1 MKLVYQINIAFA
13 VSLILVLSVTGAV
26 IHVVLMDHFI
36 GAQKEDLK
44 IMGAAM
50 SARLSIEP
58 VSRTADGSAEAPHTT
73 DPSAA
78 FPGDVDLS
86 VYAGNA
92 SLDLTAVPS
101 PSPEAGEPALPAQPS
116 PVPGNGDEFVSAF
129 TVTSRVSTNGVP
141 TVISIPYSDV
151 KAILTDREGNIV
163 TTSYGEEAA
172 AAAAPVPS
180 SVTAT
185 AVPSVNL
192 EKIWNGTD
200 TAFISQ
206 VEPLPSGTLTL
217 LTPVSRIQ
225 AIEQALLRRLL
236 IVFAAGGVMM
246 AGLSLLFTRKLIRPL
261 MLLKEELLKVK
272 ERRFAQVRLI
282 RAGGEIG
289 AVAKAVH
296 EMAGE
301 LNRFIR
307 VQKEFFQNA
316 SHELK
321 TPLMSISGYA
331 EGIRDG
337 LFEGEQVERGLDII
351 VSECARVKK
360 LVMEMTL
367 LAKLDSAEDIFR
379 LAPVP
384 LAELVREA
392 VERINPMLAAKGLS
406 VRIILPEEDIPV
418 IRADR
423 DKLLQALLNVAANA
437 VRYARTG
444 ILIRVSEEKGEVR
457 LSVSD
462 DGCGFPEELLPY
474 LFHRFVKG
482 KDGESGL
489 GLAISRAIVEGCGG
503 AITAGNRP
511 EGGAVISMAL
521 PAAA

>member
-26 IHVVLMDHFI
+26 IHFVLMDHFI

-44 IMGAAM
+44 NMGAAM
-50 SARLSIEP
+50 TARLGVAA
-58 VSRTADGSAEAPHTT
+58 VSGTVEVRAGEETGGENPEAPFLVEGGS
-73 DPSAA
+73 DVPSVGQAEPSA
-78 FPGDVDLS
+78 
-86 VYAGNA
+86 
-92 SLDLTAVPS
+92 S
-101 PSPEAGEPALPAQPS
+101 PLPAADLGAADHLLS
-116 PVPGNGDEFVSAF
+116 FSAF
-129 TVTSRVSTNGVP
+129 TVAGNDTTASGVP
-141 TVISIPYSDV
+141 MSISIPYSEV
-151 KAILTDREGNIV
+151 RAILTDREGKVV
-163 TTSYGEEAA
+163 TANWEEAA
-172 AAAAPVPS
+172 APLTTIATSPS
-180 SVTAT
+180 TSI
-185 AVPSVNL
+185 PPVNL

-200 TAFISQ
+200 TAYVSR
-206 VEPLPSGTLTL
+206 VEALPTGTLTL
-217 LTPVSRIQ
+217 LTPVSRIK
-225 AIEQALLRRLL
+225 AIEQELLRRLL
-236 IVFAAGGVMM
+236 IIFAAGGVTM
-246 AGLSLLFTRKLIRPL
+246 AGLSLVFTRKLIRPL
-261 MLLKEELLKVK
+261 MLLKQELEKIK
-272 ERRFAQVRLI
+272 ERHFAQVRPV
-282 RAGGEIG
+282 GGSGEIG
-289 AVAKAVH
+289 AVSKAVY

-331 EGIRDG
+331 EGIREG
-337 LFEGEQVERGLDII
+337 IFEGAQVERGLDII

-379 LAPVP
+379 VAPVS
-384 LAELVREA
+384 LAELVQEV

-406 VRIILPEEDIPV
+406 VRVALPEEGAPV
-418 IRADR
+418 IRADGE
-423 DKLLQALLNVAANA
+423 KLLQALLNVAANA
-437 VRYARTG
+437 VRYAQTG
-444 ILIRVSEEKGEVR
+444 ILIRVSMVQGEVR

-462 DGCGFPEELLPY
+462 DGCGFPEELLPV

-511 EGGAVISMAL
+511 EGGAVISMTL